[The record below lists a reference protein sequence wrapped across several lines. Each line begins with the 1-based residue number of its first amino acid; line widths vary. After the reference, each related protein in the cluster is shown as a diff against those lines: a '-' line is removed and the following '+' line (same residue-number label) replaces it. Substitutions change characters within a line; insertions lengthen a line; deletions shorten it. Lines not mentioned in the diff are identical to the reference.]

1 MRDLARQLGGELLAQ
16 GTREGAKLTISIP
29 VIHE

>member
-1 MRDLARQLGGELLAQ
+1 MRDLARQLGGDLQAQ
-16 GTREGAKLTISIP
+16 STPEGAKLTISFP